1 MIYKFKSKATGDLIM
16 MGPNGDQVMRIV
28 GREPQPTGIFEVKDM
43 PALIAA
49 LERAVAEEAAA
60 QAAQDEDD
68 GAAQRRVSL
77 RQRVWPLVEMLRR
90 AHAAGEAVVWG
101 V

>member
-1 MIYKFKSKATGDLIM
+1 MIYKFRSKATGDLIM

-28 GREPQPTGIFEVKDM
+28 GREPQPKGIFEPKAM

-49 LERAVAEEAAA
+49 LEAAAAAEAAA
-60 QAAQDEDD
+60 AREDEDD
-68 GAAQRRVSL
+68 AAAPRHVSL

-90 AHAAGEAVVWG
+90 AHAAEEPIVWG